1 MNDTAQ
7 MLVAEHGGGTF
18 CVMPGRG
25 FENLTAATAC
35 TYLVNAG
42 NRIISVILETSMDEP
57 LDDVCDFFVQQIYL
71 AGKPSPQMQEW
82 GLVGA
87 RAGFVVAHLALDGV
101 PEWIRDVIQQ
111 RIHENTHVIKDHK
124 EQW

>member
-1 MNDTAQ
+1 VNDTAQ

-101 PEWIRDVIQQ
+101 PEWILDVILQ